1 MKVKIPKQ
9 IKIGGRTYKLRLND
23 HLIRDEGNRGCVYW
37 HTQII
42 NLDSNMEQEPMSVSF
57 LHELV
62 HAIDEHYCGRT
73 GLSEEATCGL
83 SEGLYQFLKDNLGIE
98 FDWSLIKE

>member
-9 IKIGGRTYKLRLND
+9 IKIGGRTYKLILNG
-23 HLIRDEGNRGCVYW
+23 HLIRDEAVRGSIHW

-42 NLDSNMEQEPMSVSF
+42 SLDSNMEQEGMAVSF

-73 GLSEEATCGL
+73 
-83 SEGLYQFLKDNLGIE
+83 
-98 FDWSLIKE
+98 